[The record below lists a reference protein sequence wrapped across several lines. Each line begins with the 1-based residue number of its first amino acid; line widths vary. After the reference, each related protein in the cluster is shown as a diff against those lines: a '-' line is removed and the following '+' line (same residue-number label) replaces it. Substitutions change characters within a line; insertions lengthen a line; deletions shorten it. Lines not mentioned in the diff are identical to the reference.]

1 MPVRVD
7 AATAT
12 QRWVSGMSNS
22 SDAAKRGVMAVQVS
36 PGQSAAAAVDK
47 WLARTTAARD
57 KYQRRV
63 GAVTL
68 GQWQNAMTQ
77 YGISRMA
84 QGASQKQGKMQSF
97 MQEYLPFLAT
107 GVEQVKSMPK
117 NTLEDSIARATAM
130 IRYNAGF
137 QRGGGS

>member
-22 SDAAKRGVMAVQVS
+22 SDAAKRGVMSVTAT
-36 PGQSAAAAVDK
+36 DK
-47 WLARTTAARD
+47 WLARTQAARD

-84 QGASQKQGKMQSF
+84 QGASQKQAKMQSF

-137 QRGGGS
+137 QRGGGG